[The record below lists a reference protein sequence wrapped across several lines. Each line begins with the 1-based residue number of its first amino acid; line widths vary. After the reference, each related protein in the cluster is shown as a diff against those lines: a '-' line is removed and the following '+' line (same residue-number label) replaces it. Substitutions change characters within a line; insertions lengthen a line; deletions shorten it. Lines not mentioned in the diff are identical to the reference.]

1 MEQLDFQQT
10 VDVMRNPDNPPHLL
24 AMDQSPGTHR
34 THMDQFGIKVRD
46 DTDFEKKAAQIR
58 TAICTTPDLGK
69 YFVGAIQQDA
79 SYGLT
84 GPDGRPLMDHLRD
97 NGVIPIGKKC
107 GLDKATG
114 LIPEADL
121 ETLPDELK
129 KLVALGIHIVKIR
142 NTVAA
147 VVQEEHSEEVANQL
161 IRIHKMCAQNG
172 EIMPVLEPE
181 FDIKNPGT
189 LENNE
194 ALMTAVLGQ
203 MCDGIRRGNYASH
216 PYMVKTSFPTPGK
229 DCKTESIDPEKSADS
244 FVKILEAAD
253 VPPEILF
260 RFLSGGHS
268 PETSRILLQEMAT
281 REKLKNRVGTS
292 FSRAILES
300 TYQEAFKG
308 GRFDARRARNEILR
322 QGKLNFM
329 AQNDSYTI
337 DLEEKSFRELAELVS
352 DL

>member
-1 MEQLDFQQT
+1 MDKLSFQET
-10 VDVMRNPDNPPHLL
+10 VDAFTDPDRPPHIL

-34 THMDQFGIKVRD
+34 KHMDQFGIQVKD
-46 DTDFEKKAAQIR
+46 DADFEKKAAQIR
-58 TAICTTPDLGK
+58 TAICTTPELGR
-69 YFVGAIQQDA
+69 YFAGAIQNDTT
-79 SYGLT
+79 YDLT
-84 GPDGRPLMDHLRD
+84 GPDGRPLMDHLRE

-107 GLDKATG
+107 GLDKITG
-114 LIPEADL
+114 LIPEEDL
-121 ETLPDELK
+121 AELPGELK
-129 KLVALGIHIVKIR
+129 KLVALGIHIIKIR

-147 VVQEEHSEEVANQL
+147 VVQEENSEEVAKQL
-161 IRIHKMCAQNG
+161 IRSHEMCAQNG

-189 LENNE
+189 LQDNE

-203 MCDGIRRGNYASH
+203 MCDGIRRGKYANH

-229 DCKTESIDPEKSADS
+229 DCETESIDPERSADS
-244 FVKILEAAD
+244 FVRILEAAD

-281 REKLKNRVGTS
+281 RENLKNRVGTS

-329 AQNDSYTI
+329 AQKDFYTI
-337 DLEEKSFRELAELVS
+337 DLEGKSFRELAELVS